1 LSYILL
7 LLGGA
12 GEWPARLDVRTNS
25 DTLRDRDS
33 SVSLPRG
40 QSSALTDEFGQ
51 RDISLLM

>member
-25 DTLRDRDS
+25 DTLRGRDS
-33 SVSLPRG
+33 SVGLPRG
-40 QSSALTDEFGQ
+40 QSIALTDEFGQ
-51 RDISLLM
+51 RDVSVLM

>member
-25 DTLRDRDS
+25 DTLPGRDS
-33 SVSLPRG
+33 SVGLPRE
-40 QSSALTDEFGQ
+40 QSFALTDEFGH
-51 RDISLLM
+51 RDVSVLI